1 MKQKILVVNG
11 DFLDFFVMTIESGA
25 RDPGGS
31 GELDGAR
38 AASQPIIGEKY
49 SIFCFAKSF
58 VCHVFIC

>member
-11 DFLDFFVMTIESGA
+11 DFLDFFVMAIESGA

-38 AASQPIIGEKY
+38 AAP
-49 SIFCFAKSF
+49 
-58 VCHVFIC
+58 